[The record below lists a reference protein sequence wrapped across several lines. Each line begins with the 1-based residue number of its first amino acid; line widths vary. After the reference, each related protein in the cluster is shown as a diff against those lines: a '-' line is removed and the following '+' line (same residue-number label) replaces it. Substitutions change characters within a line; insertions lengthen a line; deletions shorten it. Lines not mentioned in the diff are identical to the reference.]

1 MGCRGDEADKEIA
14 APLPHRDVRDV
25 VPGHHVVAF
34 CSAETRPNHLR
45 VVRPAVTVGVGPD
58 EHLQRLTGW
67 DEVEV
72 ALNPLD
78 GGTSRRAAEAIEPGH
93 VLLIG
98 ADAIF
103 GGAVVDA
110 EDHLLVELAIVGDGV
125 VVAIGRDAVG
135 DFTGVDQAIF
145 IAIEILNLAT
155 VNFAVVVAVV
165 FIQLALVRNSVLVAV
180 LTLTKV
186 DVTSIRNPVAVA
198 VGIALIGPTVV
209 VAVKAESFGDIAGIG
224 ESVLVAI
231 GGAKVVQEE
240 AGW

>member
-1 MGCRGDEADKEIA
+1 MAHIEIKLVSTVCVA
-14 APLPHRDVRDV
+14 YHALLEVDVNFVRIQRRIF
-25 VPGHHVVAF
+25 VPCA
-34 CSAETRPNHLR
+34 L
-45 VVRPAVTVGVGPD
+45 VVRPTVTVGVGPD
-58 EHLQRLTGW
+58 KHLQRLTGW
-67 DEVEV
+67 NEVEI

-98 ADAIF
+98 ADAIL

-110 EDHLLVELAIVGDGV
+110 EDHQFVELAIVRDGV

-186 DVTSIRNPVAVA
+186 DVTSIRNPVANRLSS
-198 VGIALIGPTVV
+198 I
-209 VAVKAESFGDIAGIG
+209 
-224 ESVLVAI
+224 
-231 GGAKVVQEE
+231 
-240 AGW
+240 

>member
-1 MGCRGDEADKEIA
+1 M
-14 APLPHRDVRDV
+14 
-25 VPGHHVVAF
+25 
-34 CSAETRPNHLR
+34 
-45 VVRPAVTVGVGPD
+45 
-58 EHLQRLTGW
+58 QRLTGW

-72 ALNPLD
+72 ALDPLD
-78 GGTSRRAAEAIEPGH
+78 GGPSRRAAEAIEPGH

-145 IAIEILNLAT
+145 IAIETLNLAT
-155 VNFAVVVAVV
+155 VNLAVVVAVV
-165 FIQLALVRNSVLVAV
+165 FIQLALVRNIVLVAV